1 MKIWPRILAVMAGLA
16 LLAPSVALAQGPDG
30 RHGPEG
36 GPPPGAMFDF
46 LGVREAHEGKVV
58 KGAPYKADAVTE
70 ITQTLADGNRIARK
84 TTSSVSRDSE
94 GRTRREANL
103 AALGPLAPHGAP
115 RLVFIQDPV
124 AGTAYVLEPDS
135 HTARK
140 LPMPGPDGRRGPRPD
155 AAGPEGGP
163 GPKGR
168 FFGRPHEMGEGKW
181 DRQTEN
187 LGTQTIEGLEAT
199 GTRTTVTIPAG
210 VIGNDKAI
218 TIVSER
224 WVSSELQTV
233 VLSTHRDPRFGETTY
248 RLTGITRG
256 EPEKS
261 LFEVPSDYTVRAGPP
276 DTMRFRGAPV
286 REPKQ

>member
-1 MKIWPRILAVMAGLA
+1 MKIWLRGITVMAGLA
-16 LLAPSVALAQGPDG
+16 LMAPAAALAQGPDD
-30 RHGPEG
+30 HGPEG

-58 KGAPYKADAVTE
+58 KGAPYKAEAVTE

-84 TTSSVSRDSE
+84 TTSSVSRDAE
-94 GRTRREANL
+94 GRTRREGSL

-124 AGTAYVLEPDS
+124 AGTAYVLEPDT

-140 LPMPGPDGRRGPRPD
+140 LSLAGPGGPRGLRRDGPGP
-155 AAGPEGGP
+155 GGP
-163 GPKGR
+163 GMKGR
-168 FFGRPHEMGEGKW
+168 FLGRPHEMGEGKW

-210 VIGNDKAI
+210 AIGNDKPI
-218 TIVSER
+218 TILSER
-224 WVSSELQTV
+224 WVSPELQAV

-248 RLTGITRG
+248 HLTGITRG

-261 LFEVPSDYTVRAGPP
+261 LFEVPSDYTVRTGPP
-276 DTMRFRGAPV
+276 DTMRFPGAPG